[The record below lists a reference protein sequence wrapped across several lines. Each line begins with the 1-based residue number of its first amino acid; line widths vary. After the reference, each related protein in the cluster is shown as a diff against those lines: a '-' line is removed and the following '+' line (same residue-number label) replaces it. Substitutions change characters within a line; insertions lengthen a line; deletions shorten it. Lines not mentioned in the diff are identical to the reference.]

1 MPRFILLEVLNLF
14 VSSAI
19 KKADK
24 SVYSLSADAR
34 YNISFQQMPGYLPP
48 CPNRPVLMAV
58 CGGNLSP
65 DTRHEYRQSPPH
77 PYSLLMT
84 AIADTG
90 FSIVFE
96 TAGIFRID
104 ADFRQD
110 YKLKSISITV
120 LRLHAAGCQP

>member
-1 MPRFILLEVLNLF
+1 
-14 VSSAI
+14 
-19 KKADK
+19 
-24 SVYSLSADAR
+24 
-34 YNISFQQMPGYLPP
+34 
-48 CPNRPVLMAV
+48 
-58 CGGNLSP
+58 
-65 DTRHEYRQSPPH
+65 
-77 PYSLLMT
+77 MT